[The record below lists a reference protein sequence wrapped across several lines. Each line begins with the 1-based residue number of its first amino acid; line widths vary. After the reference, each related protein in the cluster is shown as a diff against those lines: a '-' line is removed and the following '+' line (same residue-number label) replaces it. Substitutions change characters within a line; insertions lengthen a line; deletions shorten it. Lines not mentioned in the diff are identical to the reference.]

1 MNELVL
7 KSTNAYP
14 MHSLVEAALENQER
28 LLRAG
33 IARTQKRIE
42 HFEALYATNSVDFQ
56 HRFERDE
63 WAESLDALEWLGEL
77 KMLILLNQKL
87 EALQGI
93 FIED

>member
-33 IARTQKRIE
+33 IVLTQKRIE

-56 HRFERDE
+56 SQYEADQ
-63 WAESLDALEWLGEL
+63 WTESLDSIEWLGEL